1 MNTSTY
7 PVLSDSRPV
16 FVMGLP
22 RSGST
27 LLSRLLNETDDI
39 LSVNDLY
46 YLQAVL
52 AEDAEQGTLSRPQL
66 TRLLDNLLEVIS
78 TRATAEEEF
87 IGQFSVSAEQIDEIR
102 QSVLLRAENG
112 PLTWADLMNQVLTA
126 VAKCAGKT
134 RWADKTPQNFYHFEL
149 LEKCFPNASFVFL
162 FRDPRNILSS
172 FKFAS
177 GEGHDARRYHP
188 VAYALYWRSAIRY
201 YLRLKE
207 KANVAMVRYEDIVG
221 ATQDTCARLSSF
233 LCTTIRTTDI
243 SSIGHNSS
251 FRKGP
256 RKGVT
261 GLEMRICERLC
272 AAEMAEL
279 GYSTKYEPARPTDVL
294 DLTRTSAVFAAFQL
308 RRFVADKDARG
319 RIVTFFK
326 GLNSP
331 SGRT

>member
-112 PLTWADLMNQVLTA
+112 PLTWADLMNQALTA

-201 YLRLKE
+201 YLRLGVKE
-207 KANVAMVRYEDIVG
+207 NVLMIRYEDVVD
-221 ATQDTCARLSSF
+221 DTNEVRKKLSSF
-233 LCTTIRTTDI
+233 LGTAIRAVDI
-243 SSIGHNSS
+243 SVIGHNSS
-251 FRKGP
+251 FRKGV
-256 RKGVT
+256 RKEIT
-261 GLEMRICERLC
+261 GFERLIC
-272 AAEMAEL
+272 KWLLKREMVRI
-279 GYSTKYEPARPTDVL
+279 GYKEGVGKVRIE
-294 DLTRTSAVFAAFQL
+294 DLFDFCKTSCVFLAYQITRFIGN
-308 RRFVADKDARG
+308 KDSRG
-319 RIVTFFK
+319 RIITYLK
-326 GLNSP
+326 GLSV
-331 SGRT
+331 R